1 MAAVVAE
8 AVAAVL
14 LVQPPAAEFVVLVT
28 VELEQTDLKLPQP
41 EVVVAE
47 IVQTDHLILELVPEP
62 GQTDLQPPELAVE
75 LAELAVVGSIVV
87 AESVEEPAVA
97 PAVVVA
103 LAKPV
108 GMDSPAQAA
117 AAVPARQATAL
128 ALLMR

>member
-1 MAAVVAE
+1 MAAVVA
-8 AVAAVL
+8 AFVAAAL
-14 LVQPPAAEFVVLVT
+14 AAQLPVAAAVVMVAEI
-28 VELEQTDLKLPQP
+28 VQTDLTLPQP
-41 EVVVAE
+41 EVVAAE
-47 IVQTDHLILELVPEP
+47 IVQTDHLLSELVPEP
-62 GQTDLQPPELAVE
+62 VQIDLQPPELAV
-75 LAELAVVGSIVV
+75 VGSIAV

-97 PAVVVA
+97 PTVVVA